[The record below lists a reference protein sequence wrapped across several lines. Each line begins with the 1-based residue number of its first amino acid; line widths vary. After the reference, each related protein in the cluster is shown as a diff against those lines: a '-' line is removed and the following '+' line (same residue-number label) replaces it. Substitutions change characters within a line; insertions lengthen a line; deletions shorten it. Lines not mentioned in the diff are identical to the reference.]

1 MAAGRALVDVLGQ
14 GPHLGDA
21 VADLLAQQHAAAA
34 GLGPL
39 AEHHLNGIGLAQVVG
54 VHAVARGQKLIDQN
68 PRLFALL
75 RRHPAV
81 AGRGARAH
89 LAGTAAERFF
99 GLRRQRAKA
108 HSRDGNGDVEVD
120 RVFGVAR
127 AQHHIGVAALA
138 VAFQRIARHA
148 RAQKDQVVKMGHPA
162 LGPPAADIVDPGA
175 RGALDLIDDVAAKGR
190 RFAQALLAV
199 V

>member
-39 AEHHLNGIGLAQVVG
+39 AEHHLDSIGLPQVVG

-75 RRHPAV
+75 RRHSAV

-89 LAGTAAERFF
+89 LTSAAAERLF

-108 HSRDGNGDVEVD
+108 HPRDGYGDVEVD
-120 RVFGVAR
+120 RVFGIAR

-162 LGPPAADIVDPGA
+162 LGSPAADIVDPGA

>member
-1 MAAGRALVDVLGQ
+1 MAARRTLVDVLGQ

-21 VADLLAQQHAAAA
+21 VADLLAQQHPTAA

-39 AEHHLNGIGLAQVVG
+39 AEYHFNGIGLPQVVG
-54 VHAVARGQKLIDQN
+54 IHAVARGQKLIDQN

-81 AGRGARAH
+81 AGRRARAH
-89 LAGTAAERFF
+89 LAGTAAERLF

-108 HSRDGNGDVEVD
+108 HSRDGNGNVEVD

-148 RAQKDQVVKMGHPA
+148 RAQKDQVVKMGHLA
-162 LGPPAADIVDPGA
+162 LGPPATDIVDPGLSS
-175 RGALDLIDDVAAKGR
+175 ALDLVDDVAAKGR
-190 RFAQALLAV
+190 RFAQALWAV